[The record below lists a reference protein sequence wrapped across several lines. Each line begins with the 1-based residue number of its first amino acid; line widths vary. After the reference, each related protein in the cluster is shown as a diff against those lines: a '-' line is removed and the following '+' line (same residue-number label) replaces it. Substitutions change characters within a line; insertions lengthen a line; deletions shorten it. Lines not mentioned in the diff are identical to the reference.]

1 MEGKDYEL
9 CFGLTASSPRPF
21 LHTLNGQRR
30 LLCWQ
35 GWRMFSLPTIWRCTN
50 TSKVCDKYCWGS
62 GGGGVWT
69 QISQIAIP

>member
-9 CFGLTASSPRPF
+9 CFGLTASSPLPF

-35 GWRMFSLPTIWRCTN
+35 GWAMFSLPTIWRCTHQQ
-50 TSKVCDKYCWGS
+50 SL
-62 GGGGVWT
+62 
-69 QISQIAIP
+69 

>member
-30 LLCWQ
+30 LPCWQ
-35 GWRMFSLPTIWRCTN
+35 GWGMFSLPTLWRCTAGAKFVTN
-50 TSKVCDKYCWGS
+50 IAGEVAVVVSGPKYHK
-62 GGGGVWT
+62 
-69 QISQIAIP
+69 